1 MRSALVIH
9 AGQAADLAN
18 MFSRSYRG
26 DPKAL
31 TKEAIE
37 QVQRA
42 VRAWTMLASKLGVT
56 E

>member
-1 MRSALVIH
+1 MRSAH

-18 MFSRSYRG
+18 MFYRSYQE

-31 TKEAIE
+31 TKQAIE

-42 VRAWTMLASKLGVT
+42 SPYRQR
-56 E
+56 